1 MACKYYATSSKGRMH
16 PNITFE
22 KKLTAALIATTLL
35 TIVLSLLTWR
45 VVVDAD
51 SAARWVRHT
60 SRVID
65 DIATT
70 REATIQIESMTRGYM
85 IYGDLSQLAERENVA
100 KRRTEA
106 IAQIEK
112 DTKDNPFQQARI
124 PVLRKA
130 ALERRAL
137 SDQLIALR
145 DTEGFEAARN
155 FGRGPMAAQTK
166 NAYLTV
172 LDEMDDEERRL
183 LKQRDADQIQTRAN
197 AVRIGIL
204 TALVMLAL
212 LISAYMM
219 INRHSRS
226 IIQAR
231 RDLEEAN
238 LKLKEA
244 KETAEHA
251 NAAKDTFLATM
262 SHEIRTPMSGLLGM
276 LELLALSRLNSEQAE
291 TLAVARDSGHALG
304 RIIDDILDHA
314 KIEAGKL
321 SIAPE
326 PVSLVQLLQRNVN
339 TYFAVASRKGLTLRQ
354 MVDPRISPALMAD
367 PLRLLQVLGNL
378 VSNAIKFTQEGYVE
392 VRAELVSRGAGVE
405 TVRLS
410 VKDTGIGMSPEAQ
423 TRIFQPFEQ
432 AGADTERLY
441 GGTGLG
447 LAISRRLAQMMG
459 ADIVIDSALGAG
471 TTMGITLVL
480 PVTDDMPIERFT
492 ATSVRP
498 LWQDTAADNATSLPT
513 SPASAAATEA
523 PGNPAQGPFVLAV
536 DDNPTNRLLI
546 ARQLSTLGMRVQT
559 ASHGQEALAMWQ
571 TGDFALVITDCN
583 MPEMDGYALTR
594 ALRQHEAAHARPRT
608 PVLGWTANALANTLS
623 ACKDAGMDAVLTK
636 PSELGQLRALLLT
649 WLPKLSPVTKPAA
662 KPDLAITP
670 VLDLILLKE
679 VSDNDPVALRE
690 LVQTVRNG
698 LSTQIP
704 ELSKV
709 LEGDDLESIQQEA
722 HKMKGSAGMIGAQ
735 TLIALCTRMEAAADS
750 SDLSELPILREQ
762 FAMEAQRVME
772 AFKALG

>member
-1 MACKYYATSSKGRMH
+1 MH

-45 VVVDAD
+45 VVVEAD
-51 SAARWVRHT
+51 SAAQWVRHT
-60 SRVID
+60 NKVLD

-85 IYGDLSQLAERENVA
+85 IYGDIGQLAERENVA
-100 KRRTEA
+100 KRRAQA
-106 IAQIEK
+106 IARIEK
-112 DTKDNPFQQARI
+112 DTLDNPFQQARI
-124 PVLRKA
+124 PILRKA

-137 SDQLIALR
+137 SDQLIVLR

-197 AVRIGIL
+197 AVSIGVL

-226 IIQAR
+226 IIQAGH
-231 RDLEEAN
+231 DLEEAN

-244 KETAEHA
+244 KEAAEQA
-251 NAAKDTFLATM
+251 NASKDTFLATM

-276 LELLALSRLNSEQAE
+276 LELLALSKLNSEQAE

-321 SIAPE
+321 SIALE
-326 PVSLVQLLQRNVN
+326 PVLLVQLLQRNVN

-392 VRAELVSRGAGVE
+392 VRAELVSRSAGAE

-410 VKDTGIGMSPEAQ
+410 VKDTGIGMSPETQ

-447 LAISRRLAQMMG
+447 LAISRRLAQMLG
-459 ADIVIDSALGAG
+459 GDIVIDSALGAG
-471 TTMGITLVL
+471 TTMGITLTL
-480 PVTDDMPIERFT
+480 PLSDEVPLERLT
-492 ATSVRP
+492 AVSVKP
-498 LWQDTAADNATSLPT
+498 LWQGTAADNTTSRPALAAPA
-513 SPASAAATEA
+513 ASAA
-523 PGNPAQGPFVLAV
+523 PGVPHNPESGPSVLAV

-546 ARQLSTLGMRVQT
+546 ARQLSMLGMRVQT
-559 ASHGQEALAMWQ
+559 ASHGKEALVMWQ
-571 TGDFALVITDCN
+571 TGDFAVVITDCN

-594 ALRQHEAAHARPRT
+594 ALRQHEAVHARTRT

-636 PSELGQLRALLLT
+636 PSELGQLRTLLLT
-649 WLPKLSPVTKPAA
+649 WLPKPSAAPEPAPAIVPALAKSPII
-662 KPDLAITP
+662 DLM
-670 VLDLILLKE
+670 LLKE
-679 VSDNDPVALRE
+679 VSDNDPVALHE

-698 LSTQIP
+698 LNTQIP

-735 TLIALCTRMEAAADS
+735 TLIALCARMEAAADS
-750 SDLSELPILREQ
+750 GDLSELPILREQ